1 MTGARSDPALRR
13 GFVVALVAAALV
25 VAGLGAVIRVASR
38 GHHRPEGIAE
48 HWLAAIG
55 DTTRKGV
62 RSDARAR
69 ANRIGP
75 AALAAPLLPP
85 ADTHGKAAFDDLE
98 VGRARL
104 QAAGARVPFR
114 LHQHAAH
121 GSAPLRQG
129 AVLLS
134 RRGPSWRVTGL
145 DLSTRLPSDRVPSQ
159 GGAPPSRAPLRL
171 WLGSVLL
178 GLVLTLTSYLL
189 LERATRAAA
198 RRGPAVTT

>member
-1 MTGARSDPALRR
+1 M
-13 GFVVALVAAALV
+13 VALVIAAVV
-25 VAGLGAVIRVASR
+25 VAGLGAIIRAASS

-48 HWLAAIG
+48 HWLAAVS

-62 RSDARAR
+62 RSDARMR
-69 ANRIGP
+69 AGRIGP
-75 AALAAPLLPP
+75 LVLATPLLPP

-98 VGRARL
+98 VGK
-104 QAAGARVPFR
+104 AGVEVAEARVPFR

-129 AVLLS
+129 AVLLA
-134 RRGPSWRVTGL
+134 RRGSSWRVSGV

-171 WLGSVLL
+171 WVGSVLL
-178 GLVLTLTSYLL
+178 GLILTAISYLL

-198 RRGPAVTT
+198 RRSSALTT

>member
-1 MTGARSDPALRR
+1 
-13 GFVVALVAAALV
+13 VVALAIAALV
-25 VAGLGAVIRVASR
+25 VAGLGAVIRVASG

-48 HWLAAIG
+48 HWLAAVS

-62 RSDARAR
+62 RGDARTR
-69 ANRIGP
+69 ADRIGP
-75 AALAAPLLPP
+75 LALAGPLLPP

-98 VGRARL
+98 VGKATVDG
-104 QAAGARVPFR
+104 AEARVPFR

-134 RRGPSWRVTGL
+134 RRGSTWQVTGV
-145 DLSTRLPSDRVPSQ
+145 DLGTRLPSDRVPSQ

-171 WLGSVLL
+171 WVGSVLL
-178 GLVLTLTSYLL
+178 GLILTVVSYLL

-198 RRGPAVTT
+198 RRSSAVTA

>member
-1 MTGARSDPALRR
+1 MSASRSDSALRR
-13 GFVVALVAAALV
+13 GFVVALVAAVLV
-25 VAGLGAVIRVASR
+25 VAGLGAAIRLASR

-48 HWLAAIG
+48 HWLAAVS

-75 AALAAPLLPP
+75 LALAAPLLPP
-85 ADTHGKAAFDDLE
+85 ADTRGKAAFDDLE
-98 VGRARL
+98 VGRARVR
-104 QAAGARVPFR
+104 ATGARVPFR

-134 RRGPSWRVTGL
+134 RRGASWQVTGL

-171 WLGSVLL
+171 WVGSVVL
-178 GLVLTLTSYLL
+178 GLVLTLVSYLL
-189 LERATRAAA
+189 LERATRAEA
-198 RRGPAVTT
+198 RRGPAVST

>member
-1 MTGARSDPALRR
+1 
-13 GFVVALVAAALV
+13 VVALAIAALV
-25 VAGLGAVIRVASR
+25 VAGLGAVIRVASG

-48 HWLAAIG
+48 HWLAAVS

-62 RSDARAR
+62 RGDARTR
-69 ANRIGP
+69 ADRIGP
-75 AALAAPLLPP
+75 PALAGPLLPP

-98 VGRARL
+98 V
-104 QAAGARVPFR
+104 VPFR

-134 RRGPSWRVTGL
+134 RRGSTWQVTGV
-145 DLSTRLPSDRVPSQ
+145 DLGTRLPSDRVPSQ

-171 WLGSVLL
+171 WVGSVLL
-178 GLVLTLTSYLL
+178 GLILTVVSYLL

-198 RRGPAVTT
+198 RRSSAVTA